1 MRPPPWLPPAPQRL
15 TLPRAAFRVHPASD
29 RSDRLPR
36 PGLSPFALSTR
47 SLGPPSLP
55 EVSCR
60 DRPIPP
66 PLAPEVPALP
76 VLLTQRP
83 AARRLGHPRAR
94 WPRLWA
100 RPAPPGASAPPV
112 RSARRALRVPRTP
125 HSHCARVSA
134 RMSPLQR
141 GRPRPPIGKR
151 ALCPRGLVLA
161 LLRVS
166 LRPGSLLASHCAPAC
181 LSPGSP
187 PAPQSRGGAGH
198 RFTPRTAPRT
208 TPGSSLTLNKH
219 SLNE

>member
-29 RSDRLPR
+29 CSDRLPR

-94 WPRLWA
+94 WPCSLAAALGKTRAARGLRASRPLRPQSSA
-100 RPAPPGASAPPV
+100 RPQDSSLPLRGSLP
-112 RSARRALRVPRTP
+112 ARRLSREAVPAP
-125 HSHCARVSA
+125 HREAR
-134 RMSPLQR
+134 PL
-141 GRPRPPIGKR
+141 P
-151 ALCPRGLVLA
+151 
-161 LLRVS
+161 S
-166 LRPGSLLASHCAPAC
+166 RPGSRPPPRFSQARLAPGLTLCTC
-181 LSPGSP
+181 LSVSRE
-187 PAPQSRGGAGH
+187 PAGPSEQGRHRTSLHPQDSAEDRSWV
-198 RFTPRTAPRT
+198 FVDV
-208 TPGSSLTLNKH
+208 K
-219 SLNE
+219 

>member
-125 HSHCARVSA
+125 HSHCA
-134 RMSPLQR
+134 
-141 GRPRPPIGKR
+141 
-151 ALCPRGLVLA
+151 
-161 LLRVS
+161 
-166 LRPGSLLASHCAPAC
+166 GSLPAC
-181 LSPGSP
+181 RLSREAVPAPPSGSAPSALAAWFSPSSAFLSGPAHSWPHTVHLLVCLQGARRPLRAGAAPDIASP
-187 PAPQSRGGAGH
+187 PGQRRGPLLGL
-198 RFTPRTAPRT
+198 R
-208 TPGSSLTLNKH
+208 
-219 SLNE
+219 

>member
-125 HSHCARVSA
+125 HSHCA
-134 RMSPLQR
+134 
-141 GRPRPPIGKR
+141 G
-151 ALCPRGLVLA
+151 LCPHVASPERPSPPPHREARPLP
-161 LLRVS
+161 S
-166 LRPGSLLASHCAPAC
+166 RPGSRPPPRFSQARLAPGLTLCTC
-181 LSPGSP
+181 LSVSRE
-187 PAPQSRGGAGH
+187 PAGPSEQGRRRTSLHPQDSAEDRSWV
-198 RFTPRTAPRT
+198 FVDV
-208 TPGSSLTLNKH
+208 K
-219 SLNE
+219 

>member
-29 RSDRLPR
+29 RSDRLPQQ
-36 PGLSPFALSTR
+36 GLSPFALSTR

-125 HSHCARVSA
+125 HSHCAGLCPHVA
-134 RMSPLQR
+134 SPE
-141 GRPRPPIGKR
+141 RPSPPPIGKR
-151 ALCPRGLVLA
+151 ALCPRAWFSPSSAFLSGPARSWPHTVHLLVCLQGA
-161 LLRVS
+161 RRPLRA
-166 LRPGSLLASHCAPAC
+166 GAAPDIA
-181 LSPGSP
+181 SP
-187 PAPQSRGGAGH
+187 PGQRRGPLLGL
-198 RFTPRTAPRT
+198 R
-208 TPGSSLTLNKH
+208 
-219 SLNE
+219 